1 MFAQTRPWQ
10 AVRCRPT
17 QGSRRVLTRCGA
29 ELGTGRGPRL
39 HLSAHVA
46 RRGGWFCVAAEGKM
60 RELGDGRV
68 CLDSGVLLECHSL
81 CRTPFP
87 PQQTRGASSARSAQ
101 APGRGAQG
109 TGAGDR
115 AQALGAGARALGV
128 GAGDRGAG
136 RRCGAQV
143 PEHRGAG
150 TGRRCPGA
158 GRRCRAQVPG
168 CGVQAPGRGAQVP
181 GPGCSGCPG
190 PRAHLLK
197 ALREESSY

>member
-1 MFAQTRPWQ
+1 MFAQTRSWQ
-10 AVRCRPT
+10 AARCHPAR
-17 QGSRRVLTRCGA
+17 GSRRVLTRCGA
-29 ELGTGRGPRL
+29 ELGTGRAPRL

-68 CLDSGVLLECHSL
+68 CLDPGVLLECHSL

-101 APGRGAQG
+101 APGRGAQVRGTGRRHWAQVPGLWAWVQG
-109 TGAGDR
+109 TGARD
-115 AQALGAGARALGV
+115 A
-128 GAGDRGAG
+128 GAG

-143 PEHRGAG
+143 PGCG
-150 TGRRCPGA
+150 
-158 GRRCRAQVPG
+158 AQVQGTRPG
-168 CGVQAPGRGAQVP
+168 CGAQAPGRGAQVP